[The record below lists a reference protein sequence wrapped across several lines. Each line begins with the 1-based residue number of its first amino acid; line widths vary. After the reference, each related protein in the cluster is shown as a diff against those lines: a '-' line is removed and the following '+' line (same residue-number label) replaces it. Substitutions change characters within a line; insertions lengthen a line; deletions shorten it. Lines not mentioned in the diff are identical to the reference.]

1 MNMSKSKIENI
12 EPATIS
18 GAQEINVPA
27 CPLITNQSILEKIG
41 NTPLIRINNLTKD
54 LPGIE
59 IYAKAEWR
67 NSGGSVKSRPAL
79 QMIEDAEKSGALTKD
94 KIILDSTSGN
104 TGIAYALIGKIK
116 GYKVKLVMPGNVCK
130 ERKGL
135 MADYYGAEIVTS
147 SPFEGS
153 DGAILMAQAIY
164 ESDKEKY
171 YMPDQYNNDSN
182 WRAHYLHTA
191 QEIWKQTE
199 GRVTHF
205 CAGIGTGGTIM
216 GNTRGLR
223 ELNSDIK
230 CYAIEP
236 AEELHGL
243 EGLKHMGSSI
253 VPGIYD
259 ESFLD
264 GKISVSTETSYDMV
278 ETLEKEEGILVG
290 HSSAAAMVGALDLAR
305 RIKKGVIV
313 TVFPDSCD
321 TCYVSF
327 GKFKEYYESHDQTTL
342 PKPESS

>member
-1 MNMSKSKIENI
+1 MTKSKMNQP
-12 EPATIS
+12 EPGGIS
-18 GAQEINVPA
+18 TTQEINVPT
-27 CPLITNQSILEKIG
+27 CPLITNQSILDKIG
-41 NTPLIRINNLTKD
+41 NTPIIKIRNLTRD

-59 IYAKAEWR
+59 IYAKAEWK
-67 NSGGSVKSRPAL
+67 NSGGSVKARPAL
-79 QMIEDAEKSGALTKD
+79 QMIEDAEKAGKLTKD

-116 GYKVKLVMPGNVCK
+116 GYKVKLVMPANVCK

-153 DGAILMAQAIY
+153 DGAILLAREIY
-164 ESDKEKY
+164 EQDPDKY
-171 YMPDQYNNDSN
+171 YMPDQYNNPSN
-182 WRAHYLHTA
+182 WRAHYLHTSR
-191 QEIWKQTE
+191 EIWKQTQ

-223 ELNSDIK
+223 ELNPKIQ

-236 AEELHGL
+236 AEELHGI
-243 EGLKHMGSSI
+243 EGLKHMASSI

-259 ESFLD
+259 ESLLD
-264 GKISVSTETSYDMV
+264 GKISVSTEAAYDMV
-278 ETLEKEEGILVG
+278 EILEKEENILVG
-290 HSSAAAMVGALDLAR
+290 HSSAAAMVGALELAR
-305 RIKKGVIV
+305 KIGEGVIV

-321 TCYVSF
+321 TCYVNF
-327 GKFKEYYESHDQTTL
+327 GKFKEYYESHKQTTL